1 MSVKTDIMVIN
12 GPNLNMLGKREPD
25 LYGRQSLADIEESAL
40 ARAAQHGLSLA
51 WHQSNHEGEII
62 DWLQAARN
70 ETRAVILNAAGYT
83 HSSVAIRDAFLLF
96 EGPRLEVHLSNIYQ
110 REEFRHH
117 SYLSDVAT
125 GIIAGFGATSYLL
138 AIEAVADLLQDT
150 P

>member
-1 MSVKTDIMVIN
+1 MGKQNDIWVIN
-12 GPNLNMLGKREPD
+12 GPNLNMLGKREPE
-25 LYGRQSLADIEESAL
+25 LYGSQSLSDIEEA
-40 ARAAQHGLSLA
+40 AQKRAANHGLSLA
-51 WHQSNHEGEII
+51 WHQSNHEGQII

-70 ETRAVILNAAGYT
+70 DARSVILNAAGYT

-96 EGPRLEVHLSNIYQ
+96 EGPRLEIHLSNIYQ

>member
-150 P
+150 H

>member
-12 GPNLNMLGKREPD
+12 GPNLNMLGKREPV

-150 P
+150 H